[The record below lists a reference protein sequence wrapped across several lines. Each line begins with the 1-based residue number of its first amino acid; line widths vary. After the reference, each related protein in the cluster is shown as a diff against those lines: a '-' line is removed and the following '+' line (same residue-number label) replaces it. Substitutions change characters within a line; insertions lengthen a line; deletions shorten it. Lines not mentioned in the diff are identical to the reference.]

1 MKKKKFDWDLLA
13 WFAMV
18 IFAFIFW
25 FQIVPS
31 IKDSFFNSD
40 AKDYCS
46 TSREVTS
53 AKTDYAAK
61 KAYKNCLKNY

>member
-13 WFAMV
+13 WFAVV
-18 IFAFIFW
+18 IFTLIFW

-31 IKDSFFNSD
+31 IKDSVFNSD